1 MTPGYGAGPT
11 ASRDTPAGWSPD
23 APYSVGAV
31 HQMDDSPGRGLLGWV
46 RERNRCRHRSC
57 APPSPSRREAPRDL
71 RDGGDRGHPRIG
83 GNRSGEPLAAAGT
96 DDPHL
101 AVRGVLRLDQG
112 RGGNRRHPPRPLPL
126 AGRRQRPG
134 DLRGRPLLGR
144 PQTDDRPGGLRG
156 RAAAR
161 GGPPPGRAGLATSR
175 ARRTTRPPTSSS
187 SSRALLHVLEPPDR
201 VPTDAGRERG
211 PPGGLVPAAVLR
223 EQPHGVGLESGD
235 HEIYVGQERPE
246 YL

>member
-1 MTPGYGAGPT
+1 MI
-11 ASRDTPAGWSPD
+11 RR
-23 APYSVGAV
+23 
-31 HQMDDSPGRGLLGWV
+31 GRGLLGWV

-161 GGPPPGRAGLATSR
+161 GR
-175 ARRTTRPPTSSS
+175 ARRRAEPVWRPRERGVQRDHRRALRLL
-187 SSRALLHVLEPPDR
+187 RALLHVLEPPDR

-223 EQPHGVGLESGD
+223 EQPHGVGLESGGPRD
-235 HEIYVGQERPE
+235 LRRSGERPE